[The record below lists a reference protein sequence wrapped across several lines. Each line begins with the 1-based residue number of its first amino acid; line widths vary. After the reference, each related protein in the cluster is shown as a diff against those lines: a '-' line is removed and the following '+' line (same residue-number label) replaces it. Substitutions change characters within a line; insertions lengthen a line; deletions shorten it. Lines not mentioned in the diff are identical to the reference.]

1 VAGVDFAALGDQL
14 QDATW
19 WLVLLG
25 AVVAQTPRIAQAVS
39 TLGASPRPIPLKP
52 VYFLQLAVAYIGLV
66 VPSSAARIA
75 INVRFFQRQGLETGT
90 ALAVG
95 AIDGFAG
102 FVVEMVVLVGLL
114 LLTPHSLH
122 LDLNAASGSGL
133 QTMLWILAGIAVV
146 VGVAVAL
153 NGKRRRQAIDWIK
166 GLVADGYSS
175 VRGLRSLRRLTLL
188 FGGNLASDLLFAVAL
203 GTFAWAFGTRVAFG
217 DLIVIIISVSLLA
230 GLLPIPGGVGVVEG
244 GLTLGLVS
252 AGMPEESAFA
262 AVILYRM
269 ATFYVP
275 PVWGFFAL
283 RWLERNDHL

>member
-1 VAGVDFAALGDQL
+1 MGQGSGRRR
-14 QDATW
+14 
-19 WLVLLG
+19 LL
-25 AVVAQTPRIAQAVS
+25 
-39 TLGASPRPIPLKP
+39 
-52 VYFLQLAVAYIGLV
+52 
-66 VPSSAARIA
+66 
-75 INVRFFQRQGLETGT
+75 
-90 ALAVG
+90 VG
-95 AIDGFAG
+95 A
-102 FVVEMVVLVGLL
+102 
-114 LLTPHSLH
+114 
-122 LDLNAASGSGL
+122 
-133 QTMLWILAGIAVV
+133 
-146 VGVAVAL
+146 
-153 NGKRRRQAIDWIK
+153 
-166 GLVADGYSS
+166 
-175 VRGLRSLRRLTLL
+175 GLRSLRRLTLL